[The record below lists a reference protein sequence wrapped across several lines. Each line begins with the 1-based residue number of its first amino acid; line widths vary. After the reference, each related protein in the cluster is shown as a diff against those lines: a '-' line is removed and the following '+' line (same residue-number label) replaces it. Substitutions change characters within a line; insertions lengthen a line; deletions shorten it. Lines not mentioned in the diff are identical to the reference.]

1 MEASSVYSFMK
12 WLFASILV
20 FLLIA
25 TLGGLGIGIVI
36 ALAALQFFLLSSN
49 M

>member
-1 MEASSVYSFMK
+1 MEASSMYLFMK

>member
-36 ALAALQFFLLSSN
+36 ALAALQFFLLSCN

>member
-1 MEASSVYSFMK
+1 MEASSAYSFMK
-12 WLFASILV
+12 WFFASILV

-36 ALAALQFFLLSSN
+36 ALAVLQFFLLSSN